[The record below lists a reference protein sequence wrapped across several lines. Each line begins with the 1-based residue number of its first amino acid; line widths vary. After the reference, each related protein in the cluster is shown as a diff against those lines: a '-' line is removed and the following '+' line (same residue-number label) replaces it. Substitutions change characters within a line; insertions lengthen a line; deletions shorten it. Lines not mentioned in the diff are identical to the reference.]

1 MAAKNKFREITIVD
15 EKGTFATFFR
25 RVAGE
30 DEYDFDGLAK
40 LRNLLSNEKAKILHV
55 IKSKNPSSMYKLS
68 RIVGRDF
75 KSVSEDV
82 KLLEQFGFIDL
93 ISEKTGKRQRL
104 RPVIVVD
111 TIKLEIK
118 L

>member
-1 MAAKNKFREITIVD
+1 MAAKNKIREITIVD
-15 EKGTFATFFR
+15 EKGTFSTFFKR
-25 RVAGE
+25 LAGE
-30 DEYDFDGLAK
+30 DEYDFGGLAK
-40 LRNLLSNEKAKILHV
+40 LRHLLSNEKAKLLHV
-55 IKSKNPSSMYKLS
+55 IKTKNPPSIYKLS
-68 RIVGRDF
+68 RVVGRDF

-104 RPVIVVD
+104 RPVVVVD
-111 TIKLEIK
+111 SVKLEIK